1 MSFDFIFTIAG
12 TVYTWFSIIL
22 ETMKSPSAGNLGSIL
37 SGIGTIS
44 LAALALAWTWQKRM
58 EKKSDIAEYALDN
71 LYVFSE
77 EIRGWL
83 EFANSW
89 IVYSRHS
96 EENVK
101 KLNSL
106 PENEKKEFI
115 AVLNSDPC
123 EASNYYKRGIEI
135 VKILKTITYR
145 SKRLFDEVI
154 DEKLNELNK
163 RAQKLPNK
171 LMAMHFNPNP
181 EEIKITAKEYLQDS
195 FEIIEKDCSD
205 IHDLLLNY
213 LMFKRKKFSWFRM
226 QFHRLKKICSNLRCK
241 TTQRVIP

>member
-1 MSFDFIFTIAG
+1 MLFDFIFNIAD
-12 TVYTWFSIIL
+12 TAYTWFSTTF
-22 ETMKSPSAGNLGSIL
+22 EAMKSQSAGNLGSLL
-37 SGIGTIS
+37 SGIGT
-44 LAALALAWTWQKRM
+44 LLLTALALAWAWQKRT

-77 EIRGWL
+77 EVENWL

-96 EENVK
+96 EGNTQ

-115 AVLNSDPC
+115 AVLNSDPY

-145 SKRLFDEVI
+145 SKRLFDEAI
-154 DEKLNELNK
+154 DQKFNELNK

-171 LMAMHFNPNP
+171 LMAVHFNPHP
-181 EEIKITAKEYLQDS
+181 EEIKIAAKEYLQDS
-195 FEIIEKDCSD
+195 FDIIEKDCSA
-205 IHDLLLNY
+205 IHDLLLDY

-226 QFHRLKKICSNLRCK
+226 QFRRLKEICFNLRCK
-241 TTQRVIP
+241 TTQD